1 MSLLH
6 KQGSLNTDL
15 TRLQQKPVFFVY
27 ESKISLFSLKLKFI
41 NITCEYVGEVLRF
54 LIFDANILNIIYV
67 VASSQILTKNEIDIR
82 QHMSTYFAVNILH
95 KQRASQN
102 PYSSICQELIT
113 VYITLVTVS
122 LVSKPANIEFRK
134 ESIHSR

>member
-41 NITCEYVGEVLRF
+41 NKTCEYVGEVLRF

-67 VASSQILTKNEIDIR
+67 VAFQPDFDK
-82 QHMSTYFAVNILH
+82 
-95 KQRASQN
+95 K
-102 PYSSICQELIT
+102 
-113 VYITLVTVS
+113 
-122 LVSKPANIEFRK
+122 
-134 ESIHSR
+134 